1 MKHIYIK
8 GNRDT
13 TLLMLHGTGGNE
25 NDLLPVAKQIDS
37 DANVLSVRGNVL
49 EYGMPRFY
57 KRKTIDIFDTESLID
72 ETHNLCDFVRNA
84 SETYHFNC
92 KKVVAIGYASGANI
106 AISVLFHYE
115 QAFHKAILLHPM
127 VPLRDVDLANL
138 KGTKVFI
145 GAGRNDRMMPNHEV
159 EELTQ
164 MLQSANASVE
174 VFWTDYGHQLSK
186 EEIKAA
192 KDWYDGI
199 SHDIDLDGA

>member
-1 MKHIYIK
+1 MEHIYIK
-8 GNRDT
+8 GQNQI

-25 NDLLPVAKQIDS
+25 NDLLSIAKQIDS
-37 DANVLSVRGNVL
+37 NANVLSVRGNVL

-57 KRKTIDIFDTESLID
+57 KRKAMDIFDRESLIE

-84 SETYHFNC
+84 SDKYHFDC

-106 AISVLFHYE
+106 AISILFHYE
-115 QAFHKAILLHPM
+115 QAFYKAILLHPM
-127 VPLRDVDLANL
+127 VPLRGIDLADLN
-138 KGTKVFI
+138 GTKIFI

-186 EEIKAA
+186 EEIKVA
-192 KDWYDGI
+192 KDWYNGTP
-199 SHDIDLDGA
+199 HDMNFDD